1 MDVSSRYLKVA
12 LSVLVTLACLYLV
25 GMLRG
30 FLQDV
35 WKVIYVVLLPF
46 LISLIVAYAL
56 QPIVELLVRR
66 KVPRGVAILVIY
78 LAFVLLVA
86 IAVLQAIP
94 AVTRQFTQLTAHF
107 PILIQ
112 QIDQWA
118 GALSAHKKYLPDAVR
133 TGIEDALTRAEQ
145 GLAGSVANLFTML
158 TSTVSAIFVIFVV
171 PFLVFYMLKD
181 GRSLGRSLLRTLP
194 ARRRPQ
200 VKTLL
205 LTVDETLGTYVRSQL
220 LVMLVVGV
228 LTYAGF
234 LIIGLPYALLFATFL
249 AVVDVIPYI
258 GPLLGAA
265 PALILGLSISP
276 QMALKVL
283 IVNVV
288 VQQLEGNLISPQ
300 IMGKTLHMHPMAI
313 VAALLIG
320 GEVGGILGLVCAVP
334 ILAVVKVVLKTVK
347 DLRQPQA

>member
-1 MDVSSRYLKVA
+1 MDVSSRYLKIA
-12 LSVLVTLACLYLV
+12 LSVLVTLACVYLL

-66 KVPRGVAILVIY
+66 RVPRGVAILTIY
-78 LAFVLLVA
+78 LAFILLVV

-112 QIDQWA
+112 QFDQWV
-118 GALSAHKKYLPDAVR
+118 GVLSTHKQYLPDAVR
-133 TGIEDALTRAEQ
+133 TGIEDALTKAEQ
-145 GLAGSVANLFTML
+145 GLAGSVTNLFTML
-158 TSTVSAIFVIFVV
+158 SSTVSAIFVIFVV

-181 GRSLGRSLLRTLP
+181 GRSIGRSLLRVLP
-194 ARRRPQ
+194 TRRRPQ
-200 VKTLL
+200 VKAVL
-205 LTVDETLGTYVRSQL
+205 LTVDETLGRYVRSQL

-234 LIIGLPYALLFATFL
+234 LVIRLPYALLFATFL
-249 AVVDVIPYI
+249 AVVDLIPYI
-258 GPLLGAA
+258 GPFIGAA

-283 IVNVV
+283 IVNIV

-334 ILAVVKVVLKTVK
+334 MFAVLKVVLETVK
-347 DLRQPQA
+347 DHRHPET

>member
-107 PILIQ
+107 PVLIQ

>member
-78 LAFVLLVA
+78 LVFVLLVA

-107 PILIQ
+107 PVLIQ

-258 GPLLGAA
+258 GPLIGAA

>member
-1 MDVSSRYLKVA
+1 MDISSRYLRIA
-12 LSVLVTLACLYLV
+12 LSVLVTLACVYLL

-30 FLQDV
+30 FLQDL
-35 WKVIYVVLLPF
+35 WQVIYVVLLPF
-46 LISLIVAYAL
+46 LISLVIAYAL

-66 KVPRGVAILVIY
+66 RVPRGMAIMIIY

-86 IAVLQAIP
+86 VAVLQAIP
-94 AVTRQFTQLTAHF
+94 AVTRQFVQLTQHF
-107 PILIQ
+107 PTLVQ
-112 QIDQWA
+112 QVDHWI
-118 GALSAHKKYLPDAVR
+118 GVVSSHKKYLPDAVR
-133 TGIEDALTRAEQ
+133 KGVESALTKAEQ
-145 GLAGSVANLFTML
+145 GLAGSVSNLFAML

-181 GRSLGRSLLRTLP
+181 GRAIGRGVLRAIP
-194 ARRRPQ
+194 ARYRPD

-234 LIIGLPYALLFATFL
+234 LVIRLPYALLFASFL
-249 AVVDVIPYI
+249 AVVDMIPYI
-258 GPLLGAA
+258 GPFIGAL
-265 PALILGLSISP
+265 PALIMGLSISP

-283 IVNVV
+283 IVNIV

-334 ILAVVKVVLKTVK
+334 ILAVLKVVVSTWKE
-347 DLRQPQA
+347 LRKPQA